1 MHGRQFRHTPEA
13 TSRLRTRQFALLPL
27 IMFLSLLSVA
37 PKVHAHAGTLELAQ
51 EDTDRY
57 SALDQGS
64 AKFKNAITLSDKR
77 GKAARTS
84 KEVDKD

>member
-1 MHGRQFRHTPEA
+1 MHGRQFRRTPEA

-27 IMFLSLLSVA
+27 IIFSLLSVA